1 MRGKPTTRNLS
12 GIPSLQPRVPPWVR
26 PGESEHEDI
35 ETSSRCCLTLG
46 RDGPVPVKD
55 TGGSRDTRYSS
66 KQ

>member
-1 MRGKPTTRNLS
+1 MRGKPTTRDLS

-46 RDGPVPVKD
+46 RDGVLHPVLYGHCLGRITEKA
-55 TGGSRDTRYSS
+55 R
-66 KQ
+66 